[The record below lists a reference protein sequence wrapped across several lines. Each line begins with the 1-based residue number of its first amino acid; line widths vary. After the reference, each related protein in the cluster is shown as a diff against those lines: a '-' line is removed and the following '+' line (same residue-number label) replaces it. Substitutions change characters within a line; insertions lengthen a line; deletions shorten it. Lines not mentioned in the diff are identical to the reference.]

1 MRLLRSSYADR
12 PPRSP
17 TGWGPVRAGG
27 GKTTWIGLVAC
38 ACTLLAMACA
48 NPVAKP
54 AHPEGGAAS
63 GQTAAPLVLSVVG
76 TNDLHGHLET
86 LPVLSGYVAN
96 LRTRR
101 AEAGGAV
108 LLLDAGDMFQ
118 GTLASNLAEGQ
129 PVIEAYNHLGYAAV
143 AIGNHEFDFGPE
155 GPAALSTSPTENAR
169 GALFARA
176 RQARFPFLSA
186 NVVEEG
192 SGQALDA
199 DNVFPS
205 RLLRIGA
212 VNVGVVGVT
221 TEATPRST
229 LARNFAG
236 LRVTA
241 LADAIIAEAQAL
253 REAAAEVVI
262 VLAHAGAACQHLD
275 DPKAIDSCRPEAE
288 IFDVARALPPGLVD
302 GIVAGH
308 THAGVAHEING
319 IPIIEAFAYG
329 RAFGRFDLV
338 LNARTR
344 RPERH
349 QIFPPQDLCRPRQDI
364 RADPCVPYAYEG
376 RAVQL
381 DDGLVRIVAR
391 AEEEVR
397 PMARQPLGTIA
408 QAPIARAYD
417 RESALGN
424 LFADLMRAAR
434 PHADVALIN
443 GGGLRQDLPAGPLT
457 YEHLFEAMPFDNTF
471 AQAHL
476 TVGELALTLARNLE
490 RQRGFLSVSGVS
502 VEARCEGRK
511 VSVKLLQQDGTPL
524 PDERELSVVTND
536 FLATGGDGSF
546 GGTPFVIEP
555 SPTIRDEMARILRG
569 RAEPL
574 HPADLYDPAHPRT
587 RLPRTT
593 GCLD

>member
-349 QIFPPQDLCRPRQDI
+349 QIFPPAGSLPASAGHTRGPLCSLCLRRPR
-364 RADPCVPYAYEG
+364 G
-376 RAVQL
+376 
-381 DDGLVRIVAR
+381 
-391 AEEEVR
+391 
-397 PMARQPLGTIA
+397 
-408 QAPIARAYD
+408 
-417 RESALGN
+417 
-424 LFADLMRAAR
+424 AAR
-434 PHADVALIN
+434 RRPRSHRGPRR
-443 GGGLRQDLPAGPLT
+443 GGGSTHGSAAPRDHRASTHRARLRP
-457 YEHLFEAMPFDNTF
+457 
-471 AQAHL
+471 
-476 TVGELALTLARNLE
+476 
-490 RQRGFLSVSGVS
+490 
-502 VEARCEGRK
+502 
-511 VSVKLLQQDGTPL
+511 
-524 PDERELSVVTND
+524 
-536 FLATGGDGSF
+536 
-546 GGTPFVIEP
+546 
-555 SPTIRDEMARILRG
+555 RICFR
-569 RAEPL
+569 
-574 HPADLYDPAHPRT
+574 
-587 RLPRTT
+587 
-593 GCLD
+593 